1 MQVLTPALAATAPR
15 ADLAQLSPHID
26 ARQGFTR
33 LVIGVSTGALFDT
46 RAADAIYTDHGEA
59 AYRAHLFSAAQQP
72 FASGAAFP
80 LVQKLLR
87 LNKLHGVEVQL
98 VMLSRSTPE
107 IADRVALSIAEHG
120 LLPEG
125 SRKKIMAG
133 AAYTGGEPVT
143 PALLTDYKVDLLLS
157 RHADDVQ
164 AALAAGKAAALVPAT
179 PDRKLET
186 PRDIVLAF
194 DFDDAQP
201 RADGRQAEWREARD
215 ELVLRRALRGSK
227 PHLLTYLGAGGSVEA
242 QPAPGTLKS
251 TLGKF
256 THLRN
261 FLSLAQPQGAQIR
274 LMVVTAHALSLLPA
288 INNAFAQLGGA
299 TDKLYAVPEKA
310 DGQRALPQADL
321 FIDDGVRQPGAPPLV
336 KAAAWLPWQE
346 NTLRDDRPL
355 RLQPAPV
362 LQLVRPN
369 RPAANGDHYPKDEP
383 RQG

>member
-1 MQVLTPALAATAPR
+1 M
-15 ADLAQLSPHID
+15 AQLSPHHD
-26 ARQGFTR
+26 ARPGFTR

-59 AYRAHLFSAAQQP
+59 AYRAHLFSAAKQP
-72 FASGAAFP
+72 FAPGAAFP

-87 LNKLHGVEVQL
+87 LNKLHGVEVRL

-125 SRKKIMAG
+125 SRKKILGG

-143 PALLTDYKVDLLLS
+143 PALLSDYQVDLLLT
-157 RHADDVQ
+157 RHADDVRS
-164 AALAAGKAAALVPAT
+164 ALAAGKMAALVPAT

-194 DFDDAQP
+194 DFDNAQP
-201 RADGRQAEWREARD
+201 RAGSRQAEWRETRD

-227 PHLLTYLGAGGSVEA
+227 PHLLTYLGTGGTANVP
-242 QPAPGTLKS
+242 PATGSLKS
-251 TLGKF
+251 TLGKLA
-256 THLRN
+256 HLRN
-261 FLSLAQPQGAQIR
+261 FLSLAQPQGLQIR

-288 INNAFAQLGGA
+288 INNTFAHLGGA
-299 TDKLYAVPEKA
+299 TDKLYIVPEKA
-310 DGQRALPQADL
+310 NGQRALPQADL